1 MALLKAYQYFFYKLY
16 RFYESSTYSRWWSDW
31 KALVS
36 IIVLEMWIY
45 FSIEILYHYFFN
57 IPMVSSDDRIDLGML
72 IFGFIVS
79 VINWSLFIFQNKWR
93 DFVEEFDKLS
103 IKENR
108 IGGTIVWIIIIS
120 ITIFYWFYSI
130 PLLGKL
136 KYNS

>member
-1 MALLKAYQYFFYKLY
+1 MRLLKAYQYLFYKLY

-45 FSIEILYHYFFN
+45 FSTEILYHYFFN
-57 IPMVSSDDRIDLGML
+57 VPMVSSDDRIDLGML

-79 VINWSLFIFQNKWR
+79 AINWFLFISQNKWR

-108 IGGTIVWIIIIS
+108 IRGIIVWVIIIS
-120 ITIFYWFYSI
+120 ITVFYWFYSI

-136 KYNS
+136 KYE

>member
-79 VINWSLFIFQNKWR
+79 VINWSLFISQNKWR

-108 IGGTIVWIIIIS
+108 IGGTIVWIVIIS
-120 ITIFYWFYSI
+120 ITFFYWFYSI

-136 KYNS
+136 KYI

>member
-1 MALLKAYQYFFYKLY
+1 MRLLKAYQYLFYKLY

-36 IIVLEMWIY
+36 IIVLEMWMY
-45 FSIEILYHYFFN
+45 FSTEILYHYFFN
-57 IPMVSSDDRIDLGML
+57 VPMVSSDDRIDLGML

-79 VINWSLFIFQNKWR
+79 VINWFLFISQNKWR

-108 IGGTIVWIIIIS
+108 IGGIIAWVIIIS
-120 ITIFYWFYSI
+120 IIVFYWFYSI

-136 KYNS
+136 KYE

>member
-1 MALLKAYQYFFYKLY
+1 MVLLKAYQYIFYKLY

-31 KALVS
+31 KAYITILALS
-36 IIVLEMWIY
+36 IWLY
-45 FSIEILYHYFFN
+45 FAMNTCYHYFFN
-57 IPMVSSDDRIDLGML
+57 VPMVSSDDIIDLGML
-72 IFGFIVS
+72 IFGLIVS
-79 VINWSLFIFQNKWR
+79 VFNWYLFVYQNKWKNI
-93 DFVEEFDKLS
+93 VEEFDKLS
-103 IKENR
+103 DKENR